1 MPHPIP
7 KAAEGDCSFPRSKLA
22 GWRYRDGPLQG
33 RIDAGIERVR
43 VLVEPYVQFFQLL
56 RRQRADGAFDF
67 LDGV

>member
-22 GWRYRDGPLQG
+22 GWRYRDRFKIGL
-33 RIDAGIERVR
+33 DAGIERVR